1 MSQLMGDR
9 RDITARTVVARENV
23 GMMRGGE
30 GCAKGSPAFSC
41 AHFGVNPSFLKEVC
55 RQCGKLF
62 IKMTKGREDKRLSL
76 GKGQLFCFCSNRRIE
91 VRVLECVESQQPG
104 LEAKILLRQRIVPFD
119 RLHHRFHRLWCD
131 LIGEVG
137 WEDHIIIMTYL
148 ALDLVIE
155 KHGIED

>member
-9 RDITARTVVARENV
+9 RDIAARTVVARENV

-62 IKMTKGREDKRLSL
+62 IKVTKGREDKRLGL
-76 GKGQLFCFCSNRRIE
+76 GKRQLFRFRGNRSVE
-91 VRVLECVESQQPG
+91 VRILKCVES
-104 LEAKILLRQRIVPFD
+104 
-119 RLHHRFHRLWCD
+119 
-131 LIGEVG
+131 
-137 WEDHIIIMTYL
+137 
-148 ALDLVIE
+148 
-155 KHGIED
+155 